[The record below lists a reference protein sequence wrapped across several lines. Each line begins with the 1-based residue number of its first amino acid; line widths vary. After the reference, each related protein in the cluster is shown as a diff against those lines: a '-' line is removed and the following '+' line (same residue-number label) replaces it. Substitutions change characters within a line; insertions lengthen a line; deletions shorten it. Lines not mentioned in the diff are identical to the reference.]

1 MEIYEVHALIEKV
14 CPISGLSQI
23 GDNQYGIHFDEN
35 ATDENKAAAQAI
47 LDNLP
52 FYAAK
57 TDKLKQIDIDFENTT
72 QLGWDSGQG
81 FKLGLTTQDVS
92 LLVGLFV
99 LAKEGAALGLA
110 PPPVIDTTGVS
121 HQLSIEQLTMLMLQY
136 GNARAELSK
145 NYAFRK
151 KAVENA
157 TTIEEINN
165 I

>member
-1 MEIYEVHALIEKV
+1 MEIHEVHQLIEKV
-14 CPISGLSQI
+14 CPISGLSQT
-23 GDNQYGIHFDEN
+23 GQDQYSIHFNED

-57 TDKLKQIDIDFENTT
+57 LDKLKQIDADFESNTN
-72 QLGWDSGQG
+72 QGWDSGQG

-99 LAKEGAALGLA
+99 LAKEGAVLGIN
-110 PPPVIDTTGVS
+110 PPPVIDTNGVS
-121 HQLSIEQLTMLMLQY
+121 HELTMQELTMLMLQY

-145 NYAFRK
+145 IYAARR